1 MPKQVKLVVLA
12 FLCTAELGSNA
23 SRVFFFISTLQ
34 HGTKNTRL
42 DCGIVSSSPSPTS
55 STFPHQLKPPTPSS
69 ASVPPVSLTSTVDI
83 VGKRLREEQLQTR
96 VKAAQ
101 AFIEKTLGVVLPSSD
116 LHESLKDGVI
126 LCKYVFFLPFH
137 VCASYLNH
145 HPRFMCVCCVCLVL
159 SFFIRF
165 VYFVVCVCACA
176 PRTLCLTGP
185 HGVIFFCLLPL
196 SLSLGW
202 PIDFDPTLCNR
213 SASRTCRSSR

>member
-1 MPKQVKLVVLA
+1 M
-12 FLCTAELGSNA
+12 FLLTIVPLNWAVMLPEFS
-23 SRVFFFISTLQ
+23 FFISTLQ

-126 LCKYVFFLPFH
+126 LCRYGFFLPSR

-145 HPRFMCVCCVCLVL
+145 HPRF
-159 SFFIRF
+159 
-165 VYFVVCVCACA
+165 VCVFVCVFWSCLFLFGLCTSLHVCALVHLE
-176 PRTLCLTGP
+176 PS
-185 HGVIFFCLLPL
+185 V
-196 SLSLGW
+196 
-202 PIDFDPTLCNR
+202 
-213 SASRTCRSSR
+213 